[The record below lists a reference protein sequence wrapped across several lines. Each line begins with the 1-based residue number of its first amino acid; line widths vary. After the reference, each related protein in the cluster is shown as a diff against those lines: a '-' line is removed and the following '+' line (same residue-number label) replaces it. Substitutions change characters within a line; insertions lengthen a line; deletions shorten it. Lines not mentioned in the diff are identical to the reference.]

1 MDELKVRSTSR
12 VSAQVSDRV
21 LRETGVTR
29 LVFRP
34 LLVNNAKAPAAAV
47 KGTFVFQ
54 RKSPKATWKDVAA
67 KPLSSLHKDEGY
79 QLTLDS
85 AETLSLYNHLADL
98 YKLYQSEGIPLGETS
113 YVRASGAMAA
123 LAELSDADLTVFL
136 DANET
141 LGTELITRLLRWAA
155 SAHDAPRL
163 VSVLELLGPEALG
176 DLDTAVSLR
185 AIAEA
190 LSLWNENRENGS
202 EEFWQKLLSERSFL
216 LEQLFAWPCTIITEK
231 AYVGGKTVQNIG
243 GNLADFLLENDLT
256 SSAALVEIKT
266 PISPLTGKDYRA
278 GIPNITGGL
287 AGSVV
292 QVLTYKASLIESYRT
307 LRAQADTWEIHDPPC
322 VVIIGDT
329 RSLAGQEQRR
339 TFELFRRQLV
349 GVKVVTFDELFGR
362 LEKLV
367 EVLAARSVDPPV
379 EEDPW
384 EAPF

>member
-12 VSAQVSDRV
+12 VSAQVSDIV

-34 LLVNNAKAPAAAV
+34 LLIDNAKAPAAAV

-79 QLTLDS
+79 QLALDS
-85 AETLSLYNHLADL
+85 AETLALYNNLADL
-98 YKLYQSEGIPLGETS
+98 YKLYQSEGIPLGETA

-123 LAELSDADLTVFL
+123 LAELSDAELNVFL

-141 LGTELITRLLRWAA
+141 LGAELITRLLLWAA
-155 SAHDAPRL
+155 STHDAPRL

-202 EEFWQKLLSERSFL
+202 EEFWQKLFSERSFL
-216 LEQLFAWPCTIITEK
+216 LEQLFAWPCTIIAEK
-231 AYVGGKTVQNIG
+231 AYVGGKTIQNTG
-243 GNLADFLLENDLT
+243 GNLADFLLQNDLT

-266 PISPLTGKDYRA
+266 PLSPLTGKDYRA
-278 GIPNITGGL
+278 GIPNIAGGL

-292 QVLTYKASLIESYRT
+292 QILSYKASLLESYRT
-307 LRAQADTWEIHDPPC
+307 LQVQAETWELHDPPC
-322 VVIIGDT
+322 VVITGDT
-329 RSLAGQEQRR
+329 KSLASQGQRR
-339 TFELFRRQLV
+339 TFELFRRQLG
-349 GVKVVTFDELFGR
+349 GVEVVTFDELFGR

-367 EVLAARSVDPPV
+367 EILAARSADPPV
-379 EEDPW
+379 EEEPW